1 MAQNTR
7 RSRLLFLLAM
17 SILQVAHQ
25 HLFSGVPNTPEGMLM
40 FHGTA
45 ALADMYLIYV
55 ASELLSGE
63 LSFHIQC
70 LNLASI
76 IANALGYF
84 AYMQYA
90 APWFYD
96 YSILGIGCVL
106 LYKLLWIADHDSRS
120 ASHSLVCD
128 YYRRVH

>member
-1 MAQNTR
+1 
-7 RSRLLFLLAM
+7 
-17 SILQVAHQ
+17 
-25 HLFSGVPNTPEGMLM
+25 M

-96 YSILGIGCVL
+96 YSILGIGCAL
-106 LYKLLWIADHDSRS
+106 LYKLLWVANHDPSNSCDAVVCNPMRGVNQLYYSRS
-120 ASHSLVCD
+120 H
-128 YYRRVH
+128 R